1 MFLLFLQAYSLG
13 GGTYTGIEAVSNGMP
28 IMREPRVATARRTM
42 AYMAISL
49 SITAAGLVVCYLLWS
64 VKPVA
69 GRTLNAVLAESIAR
83 DLSLTHA
90 FVVVTLVAEGA
101 LLVVAAQTGFIAG
114 PRALANMA
122 IDSWMPRR
130 FSALSERLT
139 TQNGIV
145 LMGAAALAALMYT
158 HGNVREIV
166 IMYSI
171 NVFLTFSM
179 SMLGMSRWLL
189 RQRRKGQEWRGQ
201 FTLFAFG
208 FIFCMTILGITVF
221 EKFTEGGWMTL
232 VVTGLI
238 VLMCF
243 FVRRHYRAT
252 SARLASLFTNLSG
265 IPRTGHGPVKAIDP
279 TQAAAAILVG
289 GYSGL
294 GIHTTLS
301 AFKTFPGQ
309 FKSAVFLSVGVIDSR
324 AFKTDDAPDR
334 LRAQTEANLKR
345 YVELMQAQGVPA
357 TFRMGI
363 GTDVVSELEELCL
376 AVARDFPRVT
386 FFAGQLIFRNES
398 WFQRILHNETAFAL
412 QKRLQL
418 GGHTMVIL
426 PVRVE

>member
-1 MFLLFLQAYSLG
+1 
-13 GGTYTGIEAVSNGMP
+13 
-28 IMREPRVATARRTM
+28 
-42 AYMAISL
+42 
-49 SITAAGLVVCYLLWS
+49 
-64 VKPVA
+64 
-69 GRTLNAVLAESIAR
+69 
-83 DLSLTHA
+83 
-90 FVVVTLVAEGA
+90 
-101 LLVVAAQTGFIAG
+101 
-114 PRALANMA
+114 
-122 IDSWMPRR
+122 
-130 FSALSERLT
+130 
-139 TQNGIV
+139 
-145 LMGAAALAALMYT
+145 
-158 HGNVREIV
+158 
-166 IMYSI
+166 
-171 NVFLTFSM
+171 
-179 SMLGMSRWLL
+179 
-189 RQRRKGQEWRGQ
+189 
-201 FTLFAFG
+201 
-208 FIFCMTILGITVF
+208 
-221 EKFTEGGWMTL
+221 
-232 VVTGLI
+232 
-238 VLMCF
+238 
-243 FVRRHYRAT
+243 
-252 SARLASLFTNLSG
+252 
-265 IPRTGHGPVKAIDP
+265 VKAIDP